1 MSTKKYWKG
10 LPELTKSEEFQN
22 QQKNEF
28 AENLPIEEV
37 LGNKADKNE
46 GTTRRDFL
54 KFVGFTTAA
63 AALASCETPVT
74 KSIPYVVKPEEV
86 TPGVANFYASTFY
99 DGHDYAPVL
108 VKTREGRP
116 IKIEGNETSSITRG
130 GTSARVQASVLSLYD
145 SARLTGPI
153 QNGKDVTWAEVD
165 KSIGTTLNSIKTTG
179 KKVALVSST
188 VISPSTLSVIEN
200 FKAAYPNI
208 VDHIIYD
215 SVSYSALR
223 FANNTVFNK
232 NVVASYNFNKA
243 EVIVGIACDFLGNWL
258 NPVEFAA
265 QYSEN
270 RKVGKDRLKMSKHYH
285 FESNLS
291 LTGANADE
299 RYPVK
304 PSDFGKVAVGLFNAV
319 AAKVGATGSGNV
331 SISSPEASKAIQKIA
346 DKLVASKGSSLV
358 VCGLNDNNTQVV
370 VAGINRM
377 LENYG
382 KTLDIDTPLMLK
394 QGDDKKVIEFVKNL
408 KSGQYA
414 GVMFYN
420 SNPAYTLPASLGGGE
435 GFKNQI
441 KNLALSV
448 SFSQVYDETAQA
460 CKFVCPDHNFL
471 ESWGDA
477 NPKRGHL
484 TLQQPA
490 ITPLFGTKKFIDGG
504 RGTRQFQ
511 DTILKWSGSRSDY
524 YTYLQ
529 AYWQNHIFPVY
540 GKGDFW
546 SFWSNTL
553 HDGCLQLTN
562 TMDAPVVALAMDDSS
577 GLPKV
582 SNVVFGSDSTLKNKA
597 IAPVKKEKTETESK
611 DTTVVSAGEVNFSSY
626 LSGAGSHKSSA
637 MEVCFYEKV
646 TIGNGNQANNPWLQ
660 EMPDPISKVTWD
672 NYITINPAD
681 AGSDAYKFNLML
693 RQDRYGSYATVNVNG
708 VSTNLPVFSMPGQ
721 AQGTI
726 GIAVGYGRSVGR
738 KSGEMDINHFAVANG
753 VGQNAFSMFTAT
765 SDNIHNISS
774 NVSIQKADGEHLF
787 AGTQIQHTIM
797 GREDQILRETKLDIY
812 KNQNRLE
819 FNPPV
824 VLPTHEGDKP
834 INEVDLWDP
843 HPRHGHK
850 WAMNIDLNSCIGCGA
865 CVIACQTENNVA
877 VVGKEEVT
885 RSRDMFWLRID
896 RYFTSDMNKEIA
908 EDKGLGAIDMYLQME
923 TPSNNPKVTFQPI
936 MCQHCN
942 HAPCET
948 VCPVLATNHSS
959 EGLNQMAYNRCIGT
973 RYCAN
978 NCPFKV
984 RRFNWWNYNENPNFS
999 KNPSQSDYGRMVLN
1013 PDVVVRSRGVMEK
1026 CSMCQQRLQAVKTA
1040 AKKSGAPLNDGA
1052 VKVACQQAC
1061 PTKAITFGDANDSE
1075 SVISQTI
1082 KDDRNYYLLEEL
1094 GVKPNVSY
1102 LVKVRNEDITESDKK
1117 EASYRVNRYGK
1128 KSEGHS
1134 EKKETE
1140 KKPS

>member
-10 LPELTKSEEFQN
+10 LPELTQSEEFIS
-22 QQKNEF
+22 QQQNEF
-28 AENLPIEEV
+28 AENLPMEEV
-37 LGNKADKNE
+37 LSNKAEKNE
-46 GTTRRDFL
+46 GTSRRDFL

-63 AALASCETPVT
+63 AALASCETPVI
-74 KSIPYVVKPEEV
+74 KSIPYVVKPEDV

-99 DGHDYAPVL
+99 DGYDYAPVL

-116 IKIEGNETSSITRG
+116 IKIEGNDLSPMTGG
-130 GTSARVQASVLSLYD
+130 GTSARVQSSVLSLYD
-145 SARLTGPI
+145 SARLTGPVM
-153 QNGKDVTWAEVD
+153 NGVDSSWADVD
-165 KSIGTTLNSIKTTG
+165 KAIGNALNNIKSTG

-188 VISPSTLSVIEN
+188 IISPSTNSVIEA
-200 FKAAYPNI
+200 FKMAYPNVI
-208 VDHIIYD
+208 DHIVYD
-215 SVSYSALR
+215 SVSYSSLR

-232 NVVASYNFNKA
+232 NVVASYNFQNA

-258 NPVEFAA
+258 NPVEFTG
-265 QYSEN
+265 QYATN
-270 RKVGKDRLKMSKHYH
+270 RKVSKENLKMSKHYH

-304 PSDFGKVAVGLFNAV
+304 PSDFGKIAVALFNAV
-319 AAKVGATGSGNV
+319 ATKVGMSGSGNI
-331 SISSPEASKAIQKIA
+331 SISNPEAAKSIQKIA
-346 DKLVASKGSSLV
+346 DKLIASKGKSLV

-370 VAGINRM
+370 VAGINKM
-377 LENYG
+377 LDNYG
-382 KTLDIDTPLMLK
+382 KTLDIDAPLFLK
-394 QGDDKKVIEFVKNL
+394 QGDDKKVLDFVKDL
-408 KSGQYA
+408 KSGQFA

-420 SNPAYTLPASLGGGE
+420 TNPAYTLPASLGGGE
-435 GFKNQI
+435 NFKNQI

-460 CKFVCPDHNFL
+460 CQFVCPDHNFL

-477 NPKRGHL
+477 NPKRGHF

-490 ITPLFGTKKFIDGG
+490 ITPLFGTKKYLDSGK
-504 RGTRQFQ
+504 GTRQFQ
-511 DTILKWSGSRSDY
+511 DTLLKWSGSKSDY

-529 AYWQNHIFPVY
+529 AYWQNHIFPMY
-540 GKGDFW
+540 GRGDFW
-546 SFWSNTL
+546 SFWSKTL
-553 HDGCLQLTN
+553 HDGCLKLN
-562 TMDAPVVALAMDDSS
+562 IPKDAPVVTLPVDDST
-577 GLPKV
+577 GLPKL
-582 SNVVFGSDSTLKNKA
+582 NIAIFNSDTA
-597 IAPVKKEKTETESK
+597 AQAPEVAKEDKKPQTQEEVTP
-611 DTTVVSAGEVNFSSY
+611 VLEVNYSKH
-626 LSGAGSHKSSA
+626 LSAAAGMPTA
-637 MEVCFYEKV
+637 AWEACFYEKIS
-646 TIGNGNQANNPWLQ
+646 IGNGNQANNPWLQ

-681 AGSDAYKFNLML
+681 AGSDALKFNLML
-693 RQDRYGSYATVNVNG
+693 RQDRMGSYATLNING
-708 VSTNLPVFSMPGQ
+708 VSTTLPVFSMPGQ
-721 AQGTI
+721 APGTI
-726 GIAVGYGRSVGR
+726 GVAVGYGRSVGR
-738 KSGEMDINHFAVANG
+738 KSGEKNINHYAVANG
-753 VGQNAFSMFTAT
+753 IGQNVFPMFTAT
-765 SDNIHNISS
+765 GENILNVSS
-774 NVSIQKADGEHLF
+774 NVTLQKADGEHLF

-834 INEVDLWDP
+834 ISDVDLWDA
-843 HPRHGHK
+843 HPRFGHK
-850 WAMNIDLNSCIGCGA
+850 WAMNIDLNSCIGCGS

-877 VVGKEEVT
+877 VVGKEEVS
-885 RSRDMFWLRID
+885 RSRDMAWLRID

-908 EDKGLGAIDMYLQME
+908 EEKGLGAIDMYLQME
-923 TPSNNPKVTFQPI
+923 NPSNNPKVTFQPI

-999 KNPSQSDYGRMVLN
+999 NNPSQFDYGRMVLN

-1026 CSMCQQRLQAVKTA
+1026 CSMCQQRLQAGKTA
-1040 AKKSGAPLNDGA
+1040 AKKAGAPLKDGA
-1052 VKVACQQAC
+1052 IKTACQQAC

-1075 SVISQTI
+1075 SAIS
-1082 KDDRNYYLLEEL
+1082 KVRNDDRNYYLLEEL
-1094 GVKPNVSY
+1094 GVKPNISY
-1102 LVKVRNEDITESDKK
+1102 LVKVRNEDVTTSDTK
-1117 EASYRVNRYGK
+1117 EAEYRLNRYGK
-1128 KSEGHS
+1128 KAETHS
-1134 EKKETE
+1134 ENKEE
-1140 KKPS
+1140 KKS